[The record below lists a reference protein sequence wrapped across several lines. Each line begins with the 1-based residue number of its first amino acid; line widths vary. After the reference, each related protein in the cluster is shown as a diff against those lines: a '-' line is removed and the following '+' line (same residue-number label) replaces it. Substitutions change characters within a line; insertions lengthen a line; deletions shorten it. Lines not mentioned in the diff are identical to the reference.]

1 MSDLKDRLGNL
12 WERLNP
18 SEPSPTY
25 LMKLMAF
32 MIGAFVI
39 GLVLGNIG

>member
-1 MSDLKDRLGNL
+1 MSDLKERLAEI

-32 MIGAFVI
+32 MIGAFVF
-39 GLVLGNIG
+39 GLIVGNIR